1 MSVEL
6 SGFDE
11 LISDLNNLGAIGNKI
26 GRKAVEEGA
35 KIVLEQQ
42 KKDAPRSDD
51 NDHGADKLD
60 ITEIKKYAKSGTVVG
75 RVGISSD
82 NWEFTKGLYFNHYGF
97 EHYKSG
103 KMVDVH
109 VGWMNDSFKKCKDK
123 AAKIMID
130 IASKE
135 IDKILK
141 QVII

>member
-1 MSVEL
+1 MGVKIN
-6 SGFDE
+6 GFDE
-11 LISDLNNLGAIGNKI
+11 LISDLNNLGTIGNKI
-26 GRKAVEEGA
+26 GRQAVEEGA

-51 NDHGADKLD
+51 NDNGADKLD

-75 RVGISSD
+75 KVGISSD

-103 KMVDVH
+103 KIVDIH
-109 VGWMNDSFKKCKDK
+109 VGWMNDSFKKCKEK
-123 AAKIMID
+123 AAKAIID
-130 IASKE
+130 TASKE

-141 QVII
+141 

>member
-123 AAKIMID
+123 IYR
-130 IASKE
+130 
-135 IDKILK
+135 
-141 QVII
+141 

>member
-123 AAKIMID
+123 AAKIGR
-130 IASKE
+130 AH
-135 IDKILK
+135 
-141 QVII
+141 V